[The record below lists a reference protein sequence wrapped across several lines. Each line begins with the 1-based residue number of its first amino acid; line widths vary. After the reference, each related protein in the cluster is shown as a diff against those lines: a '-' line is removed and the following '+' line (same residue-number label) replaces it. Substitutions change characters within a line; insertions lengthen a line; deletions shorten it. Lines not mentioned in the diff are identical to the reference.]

1 MKIQYCT
8 DYEEMSQVAFESF
21 YAGLKT
27 SPRTSICAATGHSP
41 TGFYK
46 KMVANYQEQSELY
59 NTMQVVKLDEWFEV
73 SADDPNSCEYYI
85 QNKIVLPLNIAD
97 DRYLSFKSDAVA
109 PEAECIR
116 VQKELDK
123 HELLDV
129 CILGLGDNGHLGF
142 NEPAATLS
150 DVCHMSTLSKTSM
163 QHSMTETMPN
173 NPKFGLTL
181 GIADILRSK
190 KIILLV
196 TGLGKEDVLAQLL
209 TQKITSQFPASF
221 LWNHSNVECYIDSES
236 L

>member
-1 MKIQYCT
+1 MKIQYCP
-8 DYEEMSQVAFESF
+8 DYEEMSQAAFDSI
-21 YAGLKT
+21 YADLKI
-27 SPRTSICAATGHSP
+27 SSKTSICVATGHSP
-41 TGFYK
+41 TRLYE
-46 KMVANYQEQSELY
+46 KMVASYHEQSDLY
-59 NTMQVVKLDEWFEV
+59 SAMQVVKLDEWLGV

-85 QNKIVLPLNIAD
+85 QNKIVLPLNITE
-97 DRYLSFKSDAVA
+97 DRYLSFKNDAVT
-109 PEAECIR
+109 PEAECMR
-116 VQKELDK
+116 VQKELDVR
-123 HELLDV
+123 EPLDV
-129 CILGLGDNGHLGF
+129 CVLGLGKNGHLGF

-181 GIADILRSK
+181 GMADILRSK

>member
-8 DYEEMSQVAFESF
+8 DYEEMSQSAFESF

-41 TGFYK
+41 TGLYE
-46 KMVANYQEQSELY
+46 KMVVNYQEQSELY
-59 NTMQVVKLDEWFEV
+59 NAMKVVKLDEWFGV
-73 SADDPNSCEYYI
+73 SADDLNSCEYYI

-123 HELLDV
+123 HEPLDV
-129 CILGLGDNGHLGF
+129 CILGLGKNGHLGF

-150 DVCHMSTLSKTSM
+150 NVCHISQLSETSIQHNMTKT
-163 QHSMTETMPN
+163 MTNKPHY
-173 NPKFGLTL
+173 GLTL

-196 TGLGKEDVLAQLL
+196 TGLEKEDVLAKLL
-209 TQKITSQFPASF
+209 TQKITSQLPASF